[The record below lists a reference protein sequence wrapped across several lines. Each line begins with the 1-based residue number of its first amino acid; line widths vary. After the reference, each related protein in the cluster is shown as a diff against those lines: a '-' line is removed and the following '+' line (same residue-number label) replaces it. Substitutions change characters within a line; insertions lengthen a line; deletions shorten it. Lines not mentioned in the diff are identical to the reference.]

1 MQGERNEIGREYKQ
15 IYELHH
21 HTHTHTQPTETVLN
35 NFEITKSVKNSSKI
49 YKMQIDEKMGIKKTQ

>member
-1 MQGERNEIGREYKQ
+1 MRLVENINKYTSY
-15 IYELHH
+15 II
-21 HTHTHTQPTETVLN
+21 THTHTQPTETVLN